1 MLINRREKVGIRK
14 LKNPKAF
21 IDYPRTIDYLYENLE
36 DCNPTRKSNVLIVFD
51 DMIADMKANFNSYCP
66 IVLLFLKGRKH
77 FNYIVFKSQFYFKVP
92 QTIRLNTTRYF
103 VMKTPTKREFEQIA
117 SNHW

>member
-1 MLINRREKVGIRK
+1 MLTQFVHMSKIHLNKV
-14 LKNPKAF
+14 
-21 IDYPRTIDYLYENLE
+21 
-36 DCNPTRKSNVLIVFD
+36 S
-51 DMIADMKANFNSYCP
+51 IAYCP

-77 FNYIVFKSQFYFKVP
+77 FNSIVFKSQFYFKVP
-92 QTIRLNTTRYF
+92 QTIRLNVTRYF